1 MFRKKKLVYNIH
13 ALGRNKYLNVLS
25 IAHNLL
31 LSYFPLCM
39 PIKINDNYAMVT
51 FFGMGSPFE
60 NCWNNMSACRG
71 RGRET
76 S

>member
-25 IAHNLL
+25 IAHNLM

-39 PIKINDNYAMVT
+39 PIKINDNYATVP
-51 FFGMGSPFE
+51 FFGMGSPFK

-71 RGRET
+71 RWRGT

>member
-13 ALGRNKYLNVLS
+13 ALGRNKYWNVLS
-25 IAHNLL
+25 IAHNLMF
-31 LSYFPLCM
+31 SYFLLCM
-39 PIKINDNYAMVT
+39 PIKINNNYATVT
-51 FFGMGSPFE
+51 FFGMGSPFK

-71 RGRET
+71 RWRGT